1 MNGILDFLRTLGP
14 ARLGAMGVMATIL
27 IGLFSFIIFQA
38 TAPQMVPLY
47 TDLSSDDVAGVV
59 AQLESQSIDYEVRDN
74 ETAVFVPEADVYRMR
89 MVMAEAGLPTGG
101 GVGYEIFDKTDTLG
115 ATSFVQNI
123 NHLRALEGELSR
135 TIRSL
140 GSINAARVHLVIPE
154 RQLFQRDRIPPTA
167 SIVLAVR
174 GTLDAGQ
181 IRAIQHLVASAVE
194 GLEPSYVSIVDERGA
209 LLASGTGRDEANFGV
224 TALDDQAMAI
234 ENRLRLQIEEILNNV
249 VGFGRA
255 RVQVSADLNF
265 NRRTET
271 KELFDPSGQVVR
283 STQTREE
290 TSSSRSGE
298 DAVTVGNQLPNANP
312 GAGGEGD
319 FDQAGSSEEVINYE
333 ISKSTVTEVVE
344 AGELE
349 RLSVAVL
356 VDGTY
361 QENESGEVVYTPRSE
376 EQLEQIATLV
386 RSAVGY
392 NEERGDTVEI
402 VNLQFTENA
411 LRDVEA
417 VSGGLFEFT
426 RYDIMRLIELGVL
439 LVISVLLLIFAVN
452 PLMKKILAPTEKGA
466 EFGGSESTGGALV
479 TTGPDGQQEY
489 LAQLV
494 DDSGSGGKAPL
505 PPAEW
510 IEDAKSEAALH
521 ANSIKEISDMIEEL
535 PSEAVNIVRGWLNEA
550 A

>member
-1 MNGILDFLRTLGP
+1 MSGILEFLKTLGP
-14 ARLGAMGVMATIL
+14 ARIGAMGVMAAIL

-38 TAPQMVPLY
+38 TAPQLVPLY
-47 TDLSSDDVAGVV
+47 TDLSMDDVSAVVQELEGQGVT
-59 AQLESQSIDYEVRDN
+59 YEVRDN
-74 ETAVFVPEADVYRMR
+74 SSAVFVPEEDVYRLR
-89 MVMAEAGLPTGG
+89 MVVAQAGLPTGG

-123 NHLRALEGELSR
+123 NHLRALEGELAR

-140 GSINAARVHLVIPE
+140 GKIKTARVHLVIPE

-174 GTLDAGQ
+174 GALDEGQ

-209 LLASGTGRDEANFGV
+209 LLASGSGREEGNFGV
-224 TALDDQAMAI
+224 SALDDQAMEI
-234 ENRLRLQIEEILNNV
+234 ENRLRIQIEEILNNV

-255 RVQVSADLNF
+255 RVKVAADLNF
-265 NRRTET
+265 NRRTE
-271 KELFDPSGQVVR
+271 KQEIYDPAGQVVR

-290 TSSSRSGE
+290 NSTSRSGE
-298 DAVTVGNQLPNANP
+298 DAVTVGNQLPTADP
-312 GAGGEGD
+312 QAGGAGD
-319 FDQAGSSEEVINYE
+319 LDQANSSEEVVNYE
-333 ISKSTVTEVVE
+333 ISKSTVTEVIE

-361 QENESGEVVYTPRSE
+361 DQNENGELVYTPRSE
-376 EQLEQIATLV
+376 EEMEQIAKLV
-386 RSAVGY
+386 RTAVGFD
-392 NEERGDTVEI
+392 ESRGDTVEI
-402 VNLQFTENA
+402 VNLRFTENA
-411 LRDVEA
+411 LQDVEPVA
-417 VSGGLFEFT
+417 GGLFEFT
-426 RYDIMRLIELGVL
+426 RYDIMRLIEMGVL

-452 PLMKKILAPTEKGA
+452 PLMKKVLAPVEKGSELAPA
-466 EFGGSESTGGALV
+466 EAAAGGALV

-494 DDSGSGGKAPL
+494 DDRAQK
-505 PPAEW
+505 PAIPSNEW

-535 PSEAVNIVRGWLNEA
+535 PTEAVNIVRGWLNEA